1 MGITFYIGGN
11 FMKKVL
17 IANRGEIARRIIKTC
32 KKLDMETVAIYS
44 EADQELPYVKEADYA
59 FLIGPSPVQQSYLKV
74 DDIIALAI
82 KEKVDAIHPGYGFLS
97 ENADFARKAQAAGIT
112 FIGPKPETIEKMGDK
127 IGSRRTMLEAN
138 VPVVP
143 GTEEGLSTIEEAKAA
158 ASTIGYPIMLK
169 ASAGGGGIG
178 MIRCDDEA
186 TLEKNFESIKTRA
199 KSYFGNDVVFLEKF
213 IDASRHIEVQIFG
226 DSFGNIVHLFERN
239 CSVQR
244 RNQKVLEES
253 PSPNF
258 PQEARE
264 KLFEAAVNA
273 AKAVEYINAG
283 TVEFIVDKDHQFY
296 FLEMNT
302 RLQVEH
308 PVTEAITGFDL
319 VEWQLKVAAGEELPV
334 KEQSFIT
341 SKGHAFE
348 FRIYAEDPKTFFP
361 SPGTISRQY
370 WGDVED
376 IRVEAGYEE
385 GNKVTPFYDPMISKV
400 IIYAENRGL
409 AIEKAQKVFS
419 SAKIEGVKTNIEL
432 FQQFLHAESFI
443 SGIYST
449 SVLGEW
455 MQHQR
460 EEV

>member
-1 MGITFYIGGN
+1 
-11 FMKKVL
+11 MKKVL

-32 KKLDMETVAIYS
+32 KKMNIETVAIYS
-44 EADQELPYVKEADYA
+44 EADAELPYVKEADFA
-59 FLIGPSPVQQSYLKV
+59 FLIGPNPVLQSYLKV
-74 DDIIALAI
+74 DDIIELAI
-82 KEKVDAIHPGYGFLS
+82 KEQVDAIHPGYGFLS
-97 ENADFARKAQAAGIT
+97 ENADFARKAEAAGIT

-127 IGSRRTMLEAN
+127 IASRLTMIEAQ

-143 GTEEGLSTIEEAKAA
+143 GTEEGLKSIADAKVA
-158 ASTIGYPIMLK
+158 ASKIGYPIMLK

-178 MIRCDDEA
+178 MIRCDDEE

-226 DSFGNIVHLFERN
+226 DNDGNIVHLFERN

-258 PQEARE
+258 PQEARV
-264 KLFEAAVNA
+264 KLFEAAVKA
-273 AKAVEYINAG
+273 AKAVDYVNAG
-283 TVEFIVDKDHQFY
+283 TVEFIVDQNHQFY

-308 PVTEAITGFDL
+308 PVTEAVTGFDL
-319 VEWQLKVAAGEELPV
+319 VEWQLKVAAGEKLPV
-334 KEQSFIT
+334 TDQESI
-341 SKGHAFE
+341 SSHGHAFE

-361 SPGTISRQY
+361 SPGTITHQY
-370 WGDVED
+370 WGDEVG

-400 IIYAENRGL
+400 IIHEENRKM
-409 AIEKAQKVFS
+409 AIEKAQKVFG
-419 SAKIEGVKTNIEL
+419 SAKIEGVKTNMDL
-432 FQQFLHAESFI
+432 FHQFLDAESFK
-443 SGIYST
+443 SGVYST

-455 MQHQR
+455 MQQQR
-460 EEV
+460 EEVSK

>member
-1 MGITFYIGGN
+1 
-11 FMKKVL
+11 MKKVL

-32 KKLDMETVAIYS
+32 KKLNIETVAIYS
-44 EADQELPYVKEADYA
+44 EADQDLPYVKEADFA
-59 FLIGPSPVQQSYLKV
+59 FLIGPSQVQQSYLKV
-74 DDIIALAI
+74 DDILDLATR
-82 KEKVDAIHPGYGFLS
+82 EQVDAIHPGYGFLS

-112 FIGPKPETIEKMGDK
+112 FIGPNPETIEKMGDK
-127 IGSRRTMLEAN
+127 IGSRLTMINAN

-143 GTEEGLSTIEEAKAA
+143 GTEEGLVSIDEAKEAA
-158 ASTIGYPIMLK
+158 TRIGYPIMLK

-178 MIRCDDEA
+178 MIRCEDEA
-186 TLEKNFESIKTRA
+186 TLEKHFESTRARA

-226 DSFGNIVHLFERN
+226 DSLGNIVHIFERN

-273 AKAVEYINAG
+273 AKAVDYINAG
-283 TVEFIVDKDHQFY
+283 TVEFIVDQNHQFY

-334 KEQSFIT
+334 KDQSLIT
-341 SKGHAFE
+341 TKGHAME

-361 SPGTISRQY
+361 SPGTITNQY
-370 WGDVED
+370 WGDVSD

-400 IIYAENRGL
+400 IIHAENRKM

-419 SAKIEGVKTNIEL
+419 SAKIEGVKTNIDL
-432 FQQFLHAESFI
+432 FNQFLHAEGFQN
-443 SGIYST
+443 GVYST
-449 SVLGEW
+449 SILGEW
-455 MQHQR
+455 MQQQR
-460 EEV
+460 EETTK